1 MFAFCTNNDFNLN
14 YFKISKIIFLFG
26 TNFALNVLFFFDESM
41 HIIYINAGG
50 FNLIQQIPQIIYS
63 SLVTTFIEFIINF
76 LILSEADLH
85 DIKNNIIKQKDEYL
99 KNISEIL
106 KCFKIK
112 FIIYFIMSFTF
123 LIFYWYFVSSFCAV
137 YENTQIIYIEDSLS
151 SFAMSLLY
159 SFLKLLIFSLCR
171 FIALRCNKDYIVCEC
186 LYKFGA

>member
-1 MFAFCTNNDFNLN
+1 MYNKKLMEALIVKDYQKYIFDLDYTILIPDW
-14 YFKISKIIFLFG
+14 SK
-26 TNFALNVLFFFDESM
+26 E
-41 HIIYINAGG
+41 
-50 FNLIQQIPQIIYS
+50 
-63 SLVTTFIEFIINF
+63 
-76 LILSEADLH
+76 
-85 DIKNNIIKQKDEYL
+85 DEYL

-112 FIIYFIMSFTF
+112 FIIYFIMSFSF
-123 LIFYWYFVSSFCAV
+123 LIFYWYFISSFCAV

-171 FIALRCNKDYIVCEC
+171 FIALRCNKDSIVCEC

>member
-85 DIKNNIIKQKDEYL
+85 DIKNNVIKQKDEYL

-112 FIIYFIMSFTF
+112 FIIYFIMSFSF
-123 LIFYWYFVSSFCAV
+123 LIFYWYFISSFCAV
-137 YENTQIIYIEDSLS
+137 YENTQIIYIEDSFT

-159 SFLKLLIFSLCR
+159 SFLKLLIFSLFI
-171 FIALRCNKDYIVCEC
+171 FIALRCNKDSIVC
-186 LYKFGA
+186 

>member
-85 DIKNNIIKQKDEYL
+85 DIKNNVIKQKDEYL
-99 KNISEIL
+99 KNIIMHQ
-106 KCFKIK
+106 
-112 FIIYFIMSFTF
+112 IYTNIRT
-123 LIFYWYFVSSFCAV
+123 
-137 YENTQIIYIEDSLS
+137 
-151 SFAMSLLY
+151 
-159 SFLKLLIFSLCR
+159 
-171 FIALRCNKDYIVCEC
+171 
-186 LYKFGA
+186 